1 MSSVAY
7 QSTHPQGWNG
17 MTIKELLDKVDI
29 NGPKPQEISRKA
41 KIEPGYSPRQQSAY
55 LGPKLWEK
63 SLSLQKFN
71 EDDFFVM
78 NIEEFLAENNLQVDN
93 RSNNGSE
100 TSPEPEELSCASPTS
115 VTYSD
120 HGQRQTYS
128 EQRQT
133 SHAHGPVSPP
143 TTLEHRV
150 PIINVPSPATR
161 PSIIVSTKENSQKQ
175 NLLPKGG
182 NEFLYTESKRA
193 KLEREKEE
201 RRRRIEVDIDF
212 APEDL
217 ALATV
222 PGADFDPR
230 ERAFDVDEL
239 RPQPIIRKRPKIFVV
254 ENAKDDKYWN
264 KRCKNNVAARRSREA
279 RRLKENQI
287 ALRAAYL
294 ERENSGLK
302 KDLKDANFV
311 NSKLAI
317 ERDILKQKLSKYETF
332 PPR

>member
-1 MSSVAY
+1 MMAGVAY
-7 QSTHPQGWNG
+7 QPTHPQGWNG

-29 NGPKPQEISRKA
+29 DGPRPQEICRKA
-41 KIEPGYSPRQQSAY
+41 KMEPSHSPEPQSAY

-63 SLSLQKFN
+63 PISLQQFN

-93 RSNNGSE
+93 KKTDGNE

-115 VTYSD
+115 VSYNSSPQG
-120 HGQRQTYS
+120 HG
-128 EQRQT
+128 
-133 SHAHGPVSPP
+133 HGPVSPP
-143 TTLEHRV
+143 TTLEPRV
-150 PIINVPSPATR
+150 PIINVPSPAPR
-161 PSIIVSTKENSQKQ
+161 PGVIVSTRVSADSAQKR

-201 RRRRIEVDIDF
+201 RRQRIEVDIDF

-239 RPQPIIRKRPKIFVV
+239 RPQPIIRKRPKIFVM
-254 ENAKDDKYWN
+254 EDSKDDKYWE

-302 KDLKDANFV
+302 KDLEDANFV
-311 NSKLAI
+311 NSKLAM

-332 PPR
+332 PTR

>member
-1 MSSVAY
+1 
-7 QSTHPQGWNG
+7 

-29 NGPKPQEISRKA
+29 DGPKPQEISNRA
-41 KIEPGYSPRQQSAY
+41 KHEPAHSPQQQSAY

-63 SLSLQKFN
+63 PMSLQQFH

-78 NIEEFLAENNLQVDN
+78 NIEEFLAENNLKVGN
-93 RSNNGSE
+93 KSNNGSE
-100 TSPEPEELSCASPTS
+100 ASPEPEELSCTSPTS
-115 VTYSD
+115 VIYSN
-120 HGQRQTYS
+120 HGQGHS
-128 EQRQT
+128 P
-133 SHAHGPVSPP
+133 HPHGPVSPP
-143 TTLEHRV
+143 TASEHRV
-150 PIINVPSPATR
+150 PIINVPSPTQR
-161 PSIIVSTKENSQKQ
+161 PSIIVSPKDNSPKR

-201 RRRRIEVDIDF
+201 RRKRNQVDIDF
-212 APEDL
+212 APEDI

-239 RPQPIIRKRPKIFVV
+239 RPQPIIRKRPKIFVG
-254 ENAKDDKYWN
+254 EDSKDDRYWA
-264 KRCKNNVAARRSREA
+264 KRGKNNVAARRSREA

-294 ERENSGLK
+294 ERENTGLK
-302 KDLKDANFV
+302 KDLEDANFV
-311 NSKLAI
+311 NSKLAM
-317 ERDILKQKLSKYETF
+317 ERNILKQKLSKYETF
-332 PPR
+332 PPQ

>member
-1 MSSVAY
+1 
-7 QSTHPQGWNG
+7 

-29 NGPKPQEISRKA
+29 DGPKPQEISNKT
-41 KIEPGYSPRQQSAY
+41 KTEPAHSPQQQSAY

-63 SLSLQKFN
+63 PMSLQQLQD
-71 EDDFFVM
+71 DDFFVM
-78 NIEEFLAENNLQVDN
+78 NIEEFLAENNLQVDHN
-93 RSNNGSE
+93 SPQS
-100 TSPEPEELSCASPTS
+100 SPEPEELSCASPTS
-115 VTYSD
+115 VIYSGN
-120 HGQRQTYS
+120 GQSY
-128 EQRQT
+128 
-133 SHAHGPVSPP
+133 GPVSPP
-143 TTLEHRV
+143 TTPDHQV
-150 PIINVPSPATR
+150 PNLNAPSPAQR
-161 PSIIVSTKENSQKQ
+161 PSIIVSTKDNSPKR
-175 NLLPKGG
+175 NFLPKGR

-193 KLEREKEE
+193 RLEREREE
-201 RRRRIEVDIDF
+201 RRQRIEEEMEF

-239 RPQPIIRKRPKIFVV
+239 RPQPIIRKRPKIFVG
-254 ENAKDDKYWN
+254 EDSKDGKYWA

-294 ERENSGLK
+294 EKQNSSLK
-302 KDLKDANFV
+302 KDLDDANFV
-311 NSKLAI
+311 NSKLAM